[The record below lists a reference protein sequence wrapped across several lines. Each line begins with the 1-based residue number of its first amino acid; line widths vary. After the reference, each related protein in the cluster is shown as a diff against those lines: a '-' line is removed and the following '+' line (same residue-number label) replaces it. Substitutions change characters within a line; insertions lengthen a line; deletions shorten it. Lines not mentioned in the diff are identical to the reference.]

1 MKKSWFKEFKFK
13 IGIVCRLYNFNGI
26 VDNSFKFLIIET
38 KKKKNKREKLKY
50 RLLHLRSTTL
60 IFKFFKYTSK
70 YFVKLSESFFS
81 NKKINKLLIKNAF
94 D

>member
-60 IFKFFKYTSK
+60 RDQSTFTIRPMTF
-70 YFVKLSESFFS
+70 LNFS
-81 NKKINKLLIKNAF
+81 NILQNIL
-94 D
+94 